1 MFEVARPLTFR
12 TPSTG
17 GKAIELLECQ
27 VFSRRKKA
35 PQREALRKGL
45 VLYGELVTSENL
57 TDLLGAQLEVYAED
71 WICLDL
77 VDVCVK
83 VLRDEERHETIA
95 VKAFDV

>member
-27 VFSRRKKA
+27 VLSQRKKA

-45 VLYGELVTSENL
+45 VLCGELITSENL
-57 TDLLGAQLEVYAED
+57 THFFSGEVEVYAVD
-71 WICLDL
+71 ILSKDTL
-77 VDVCVK
+77 DVCVN
-83 VLRDEERHETIA
+83 V
-95 VKAFDV
+95 

>member
-27 VFSRRKKA
+27 VLSWCKKA

-45 VLYGELVTSENL
+45 VLYGELVTAENL
-57 TDLLGAQLEVYAED
+57 TEFFGG
-71 WICLDL
+71 
-77 VDVCVK
+77 
-83 VLRDEERHETIA
+83 
-95 VKAFDV
+95 

>member
-27 VFSRRKKA
+27 VLSWCKKA

-45 VLYGELVTSENL
+45 VLYGELVTAENL
-57 TDLLGAQLEVYAED
+57 TDLLCGEVEVEKQDA
-71 WICLDL
+71 
-77 VDVCVK
+77 
-83 VLRDEERHETIA
+83 
-95 VKAFDV
+95 

>member
-27 VFSRRKKA
+27 VLFWRKKA

-45 VLYGELVTSENL
+45 VLYGELITSKNL
-57 TDLLGAQLEVYAED
+57 TDLLGAQFEVDAED
-71 WICLDL
+71 WICLDF
-77 VDVCVK
+77 VNVCVK
-83 VLRDEERHETIA
+83 VLCCD
-95 VKAFDV
+95 KWK